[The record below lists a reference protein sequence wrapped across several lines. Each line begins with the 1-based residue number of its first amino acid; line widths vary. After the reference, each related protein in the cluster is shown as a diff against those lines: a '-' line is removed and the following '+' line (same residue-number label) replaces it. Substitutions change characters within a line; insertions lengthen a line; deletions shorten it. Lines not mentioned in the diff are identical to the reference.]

1 MSGALGHEADRLP
14 GFYWVSVA
22 SSSPEI
28 AHFVEGEWLLIE
40 QPLVPPALL
49 DQGEDE

>member
-1 MSGALGHEADRLP
+1 
-14 GFYWVSVA
+14 VA
-22 SSSPEI
+22 SGSPEI
-28 AHFVEGEWLLIE
+28 AHFVEGEWWLTGVDGPVVDEIAVLIE